1 MTTESG
7 RPRRRLREDE
17 RRAQILQAT
26 IAVVAEEGYP
36 AASLG
41 RIADRA
47 GVAKGLLS
55 HYFADKD
62 DLMEQAVKVTAGAIR
77 DSVAA
82 ELDLGQRVPDVMRSA
97 LRRAA
102 ALGVTHGA
110 ELKAIDRIVRNLH
123 GPDGA
128 PRLGPAVYEETYRLQ
143 ETLFRRGQEEG
154 SLRPFDT
161 RVMAVTYQAA
171 VDMMIAYLDANPG
184 TDPAAY
190 ADALADILF
199 TGVTA

>member
-1 MTTESG
+1 MTTENA
-7 RPRRRLREDE
+7 RPRRRLPEDE
-17 RRAQILQAT
+17 RRAQILRAT
-26 IAVVAEEGYP
+26 IAVVAEDGYP

-82 ELDLGQRVPDVMRSA
+82 ELDLKQRVPDVMRSA

-123 GPDGA
+123 GPDGT

-184 TDPAAY
+184 TDPVAY
-190 ADALADILF
+190 ADALAEILL
-199 TGVTA
+199 TGVTR